1 MAALLG
7 SGIKANKNLSADKKG
22 WEVRIAE
29 SDFPRAM
36 SILESRGLPSRES
49 MTMGEIFK
57 REGFATSATKQ
68 KALYV
73 FGLEDSMRQKLL
85 QIDGVVE
92 AAVSNALPDRAR
104 TGRQTAHSSASVFAA
119 AQYCAA
125 VQENARGTDT
135 QIGGQH

>member
-36 SILESRGLPSRES
+36 SILESRGLPRRES

-57 REGFATSATKQ
+57 REGFATSATQQ
-68 KALYV
+68 KALRSEEHTSELQSLLRISYAV
-73 FGLEDSMRQKLL
+73 FCLNKK
-85 QIDGVVE
+85 I
-92 AAVSNALPDRAR
+92 A
-104 TGRQTAHSSASVFAA
+104 
-119 AQYCAA
+119 
-125 VQENARGTDT
+125 
-135 QIGGQH
+135 